1 MEERSVHPYDIM
13 QTDHNYLIPNLSAM
27 QNPEL
32 NATIL
37 ALEIQLSYFEK
48 KLDQSIREDEDF
60 ARSKQVFQD
69 LKKISTQLKF
79 LKKLHAAEQKQAHLT
94 SVH

>member
-1 MEERSVHPYDIM
+1 M
-13 QTDHNYLIPNLSAM
+13 QTDNYSLTPNLSAM

-37 ALEIQLSYFEK
+37 ALEIQLNYFEK

-79 LKKLHAAEQKQAHLT
+79 LKKLHAAERKQ
-94 SVH
+94 VHMSLH